1 MSKEQFFN
9 QMLNEQQERFEHHQH
24 QQNEC
29 PPYWVLEGFN
39 SKEEWEL
46 DNYKDW
52 KSWEMKDRINRSR
65 ISPEHKYYGL
75 L

>member
-1 MSKEQFFN
+1 MKSKFFEQMN
-9 QMLNEQQERFEHHQH
+9 NEQQERFEHHQ
-24 QQNEC
+24 QQENEC
-29 PPYWVLEGFN
+29 PPAWVLEGFN
-39 SKEEWEL
+39 SEEEWEL

-52 KSWEMKDRINRSR
+52 KTWEMKDRINRSR

>member
-9 QMLNEQQERFEHHQH
+9 QMQYEQQERFEHHHQ

-29 PPYWVLEGFN
+29 PPAWVLEGFK
-39 SKEEWEL
+39 SKAAWEA
-46 DNYKDW
+46 DNLKDF
-52 KSWEMKDRINRSR
+52 KSWQMQDRINRGR
-65 ISPEHKYYGL
+65 ISPEHKYFDL

>member
-1 MSKEQFFN
+1 MKSKFFEQ
-9 QMLNEQQERFEHHQH
+9 MHNEQQERFEQQ

-29 PPYWVLEGFN
+29 PPAWVLEGFN
-39 SKEEWEL
+39 SKAAWER

-52 KSWEMKDRINRSR
+52 KTWEMKDRINRSSR
-65 ISPEHKYYGL
+65 ISPEHKYFGL

>member
-9 QMLNEQQERFEHHQH
+9 QMHNEQNERKEHYQN
-24 QQNEC
+24 QQKER
-29 PPYWVLEGFN
+29 PPAWVLEGFN
-39 SKEEWEL
+39 SKAAWER
-46 DNYKDW
+46 DNERDF
-52 KSWEMKDRINRSR
+52 KSWQIKDRINRSR

>member
-9 QMLNEQQERFEHHQH
+9 QMHNQQQQRYEHHQ
-24 QQNEC
+24 QQENEC
-29 PPYWVLEGFN
+29 PPAWVLEGFN
-39 SKEEWEL
+39 SKAAWER

-52 KSWEMKDRINRSR
+52 KTWEMKDRINRSK
-65 ISPEHKYYGL
+65 ISPEHKYYDL